1 MHVSAR
7 KMNDDAIIEMDVN
20 GVTHRLLIREA
31 DELAFKLRETVMDA
45 VSSNGGI
52 FCSRCG
58 RFLTVKKGRA
68 GPQEAK
74 CTCGYVERFYDRAY
88 LPSDITT
95 EFLIEPTE
103 SGKFTFTVFSRDPP
117 EWGNRVTLSFEE
129 FATLYMKLKEF
140 VDSDNPKS
148 IRLTPLHIFEK
159 SFSLCD
165 ARKPNPSAKRYVL
178 MQFMRDAAFRRE
190 FMPNEA
196 FYMTHADLRALLN
209 EMRNIIAQ
217 RNLHE
222 QIESYM
228 REQSDVQ
235 NGHKDE

>member
-7 KMNDDAIIEMDVN
+7 KTNDDAIIEMDVN
-20 GVTHRLLIREA
+20 GVTHRLLVREA
-31 DELAFKLRETVMDA
+31 DELALKLREAVNDV

-52 FCSRCG
+52 FCSKCG

-68 GPQEAK
+68 GPHEAK
-74 CTCGYVERFYDRAY
+74 CVCGQVERFYDRPY

-95 EFLIEPTE
+95 EFFIEPTA
-103 SGKFTFTVFSRDPP
+103 SGKYTFTVFSRDPQ

-140 VDSDNPKS
+140 VASDDPKS
-148 IRLTPLHIFEK
+148 IRLSPFHIFEK
-159 SFSLCD
+159 SFSFCD
-165 ARKPNPSAKRYVL
+165 AGRPNPSAKRYVL
-178 MQFMRDAAFRRE
+178 MQFMRDTAFCRE
-190 FMPNEA
+190 FMPEET
-196 FYMTHADLRALLN
+196 FYMTIADLRSLLS

-217 RNLHE
+217 RNLFE

-228 REQSDVQ
+228 RAQSDVQ
-235 NGHKDE
+235 DGHEDE

>member
-1 MHVSAR
+1 MHVSVR
-7 KMNDDAIIEMDVN
+7 KMNDEPIIEVDVN
-20 GVTHRLLIREA
+20 GVTHRLLLREA
-31 DELAFKLRETVMDA
+31 DELALKLKDA
-45 VSSNGGI
+45 ITEVVSSNGGI

-58 RFLTVKKGRA
+58 RFLATRKGRA

-74 CTCGYVERFYDRAY
+74 CTCGHVERFYDRAY

-103 SGKFTFTVFSRDPP
+103 SSKFTLTVHSLDPQ
-117 EWGNRVTLSFEE
+117 EWGNRVSLTFEE

-165 ARKPNPSAKRYVL
+165 PRKPNPSAKRYIL
-178 MQFMRDAAFRRE
+178 MQFMRDAAFRRV
-190 FMPNEA
+190 FMPDEA
-196 FYMTHADLRALLN
+196 FYMTNADLRTLLR

-235 NGHKDE
+235 DGHKDE

>member
-7 KMNDDAIIEMDVN
+7 NTNDDAIIEMDVN
-20 GVTHRLLIREA
+20 GVTHRLLVREA
-31 DELAFKLRETVMDA
+31 DELALKLREAVDDV

-52 FCSRCG
+52 FCSKCG
-58 RFLTVKKGRA
+58 RFLSTKRGRA

-74 CTCGYVERFYDRAY
+74 CVCGQVERFYDRAY

-95 EFLIEPTE
+95 EFFIDPTE
-103 SGKFTFTVFSRDPP
+103 SGKFTLTVHSLDPQ
-117 EWGNRVTLSFEE
+117 EWGNRVSLTFEE

-165 ARKPNPSAKRYVL
+165 PHKPNPSAKRYIL

-190 FMPNEA
+190 FMPDEA
-196 FYMTHADLRALLN
+196 FYMTITDLRALLN
-209 EMRNIIAQ
+209 EMKNIIAQ
-217 RNLHE
+217 RYLHE
-222 QIESYM
+222 QIESFM

-235 NGHKDE
+235 DGCRDE